1 MAHVGF
7 EAFVDLIAWHGPPL
21 WLHGH
26 VHLYGP
32 DQERVLQKGGTK
44 IVNVYGHR
52 ILDV

>member
-1 MAHVGF
+1 
-7 EAFVDLIAWHGPPL
+7 L

-26 VHLYGP
+26 IHLYGL
-32 DQERVLQKGGTK
+32 DQERIQRKGDTE